1 MSTARSE
8 RVGSGEFWQ
17 RAISP
22 VSFHKGGAK
31 GGAKEGGRGEDMPR
45 SKKQIRRS
53 FGKIRIRE
61 RDGRRECIEAS
72 FPIPDD
78 LRFHDLRHTGLTLLA
93 GQGAT
98 VRELMDEAGIPL
110 QRWRC
115 ATSTRSAAGR
125 GCSPSAW
132 ARASTPGRQ

>member
-1 MSTARSE
+1 
-8 RVGSGEFWQ
+8 
-17 RAISP
+17 
-22 VSFHKGGAK
+22 
-31 GGAKEGGRGEDMPR
+31 MPR

-98 VRELMDEAGIPL
+98 VRELMDDAGH
-110 QRWRC
+110 
-115 ATSTRSAAGR
+115 S
-125 GCSPSAW
+125 SPEMAMRYQHEVSSRERMLAERMGESIDTGQAMSSR
-132 ARASTPGRQ
+132 ARQERVRQIDEQIARLREEKERLLKDDGPSRPSI